1 MTNALHIRQTGKH
14 LQFLPNNFY
23 EAPQYASFRPV
34 RIPFSVPPPRPHSP
48 SVPVI
53 PAPKK
58 HVRERK
64 TLRTV
69 SALFNADGRMTG
81 AKIDLAT
88 GEVQQHDYK
97 DYFDKG
103 IRARPNPD
111 AADLEP
117 FWMQMPAASRSTGL
131 PGQKDKSR
139 KKQYN
144 SVKMYL
150 ECLLQCPDSTSDH
163 WGLSLWARVA
173 EALPALVEIIT
184 NVNMLDLGG
193 ATRGLGE
200 RELLRMLASTDV
212 ISAHAVRELKED
224 CCPRHSQKIALSLRA
239 IVNEFTRQVDG
250 IPPTTAPKK
259 QRQAGIEDD
268 VSGQQ
273 LSTDT
278 RLTPPKKEPCVARL
292 ALL

>member
-1 MTNALHIRQTGKH
+1 MTNAFHIHQTGKYPP
-14 LQFLPNNFY
+14 FLPNNFY
-23 EAPQYASFRPV
+23 EAPQYASFRPI
-34 RIPFSVPPPRPHSP
+34 RIPSSISLTRPHAP
-48 SVPVI
+48 SATVVPKS
-53 PAPKK
+53 KK
-58 HVRERK
+58 RAKERK

-69 SALFNADGRMTG
+69 SVLFSADGRMTG

-117 FWMQMPAASRSTGL
+117 FWMRLPAGSGSTGL
-131 PGQKDKSR
+131 SGQKDKSR

-150 ECLLQCPDSTSDH
+150 ECLQYPDSTSDQ
-163 WGLSLWARVA
+163 WGVSLWARVA
-173 EALPALVEIIT
+173 KDLPALIEIIT

-200 RELLRMLASTDV
+200 RELLRMLASMDV
-212 ISAHAVRELKED
+212 ISAHAVRELKEELIL
-224 CCPRHSQKIALSLRA
+224 PRYSRTQSDA
-239 IVNEFTRQVDG
+239 
-250 IPPTTAPKK
+250 
-259 QRQAGIEDD
+259 
-268 VSGQQ
+268 
-273 LSTDT
+273 
-278 RLTPPKKEPCVARL
+278 
-292 ALL
+292 